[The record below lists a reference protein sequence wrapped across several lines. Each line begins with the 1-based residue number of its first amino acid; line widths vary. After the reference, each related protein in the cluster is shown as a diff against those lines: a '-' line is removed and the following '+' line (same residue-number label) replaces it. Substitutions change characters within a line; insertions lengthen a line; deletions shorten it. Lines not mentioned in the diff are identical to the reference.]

1 MGAHCCRIEP
11 MIDPSSKKIIC
22 LKEMNKRYFIQI
34 FNCNSETSNEV
45 EINPNLFTLKYLSQI
60 SLDNIL
66 YLIGEELHKTS
77 ELECPVSSFIVINS
91 VSSPITIKFELPPK
105 TSHKNPSLCF
115 NNKEELY
122 VIGGY
127 GTKSCEMFN
136 IKNKV
141 WTELPDLPN
150 ERYGC
155 NIVAL
160 NSRSIILYGGIDSSN
175 PNNLTNTVLL
185 YNRETNTG
193 WEPLL
198 ISPDDR
204 DNYYLNKH
212 FCGVT
217 MYKNSIWIIGGI
229 NNLTNKKTDEI
240 LTINCDN
247 PEKIE
252 QSGISLVSKAQ
263 FPTIFSSCFNN
274 NLLYLYDE
282 EDFKIHKID
291 INHSNSEKIDFY
303 RSKDIEE

>member
-1 MGAHCCRIEP
+1 
-11 MIDPSSKKIIC
+11 
-22 LKEMNKRYFIQI
+22 
-34 FNCNSETSNEV
+34 
-45 EINPNLFTLKYLSQI
+45 
-60 SLDNIL
+60 
-66 YLIGEELHKTS
+66 
-77 ELECPVSSFIVINS
+77 
-91 VSSPITIKFELPPK
+91 
-105 TSHKNPSLCF
+105 
-115 NNKEELY
+115 
-122 VIGGY
+122 
-127 GTKSCEMFN
+127 MFN

-204 DNYYLNKH
+204 DNYFLNKH

-229 NNLTNKKTDEI
+229 
-240 LTINCDN
+240 
-247 PEKIE
+247 E
-252 QSGISLVSKAQ
+252 QSGINLFSKAQ

-291 INHSNSEKIDFY
+291 INNSNSEKIDFY